1 MDFGTATTMST
12 RSGTSSMSA
21 WSVTFELATRS
32 DNCSSSASLESRFL
46 KCKTYLNG
54 RKFKKIDL
62 ITALDL
68 ITGMV

>member
-1 MDFGTATTMST
+1 MDFGTATTKST

-21 WSVTFELATRS
+21 WSVTFELAT
-32 DNCSSSASLESRFL
+32 SSSASLESRFL

-54 RKFKKIDL
+54 RKFKKFDL
-62 ITALDL
+62 IIALDL